1 MKKELKITYEILD
14 RSEDLNKDDA
24 ELLRAAREVTAN
36 AYAPYSNFFVGAVA
50 ELNNGK
56 TVSGTNQEN
65 ASSPAGI
72 CSERVLLSAASV
84 LYPNVPIKTMAISYV
99 NKNKSDKND
108 QPVSPCGICRQ
119 TLVEYEERT
128 QQKMRII
135 LSAATGKVLILD
147 SAADLLPL
155 SFGSSDL

>member
-1 MKKELKITYEILD
+1 MKKEIRIEY
-14 RSEDLNKDDA
+14 
-24 ELLRAAREVTAN
+24 ELLDSSEELSANDAALLIAAREVTAN
-36 AYAPYSNFFVGAVA
+36 AYAPYSNFYVGAVA

-84 LYPNVPIKTMAISYV
+84 LYPNVPIKTLAISYV
-99 NKNKSDKND
+99 NNNKSDKND

-119 TLVEYEERT
+119 SLVEYEERM

-135 LSAATGKVLILD
+135 LSAAKGQVLILET
-147 SAADLLPL
+147 AAALLPL
-155 SFGSSDL
+155 AFGSTDL

>member
-1 MKKELKITYEILD
+1 MKKEIRIEYELVDSID
-14 RSEDLNKDDA
+14 DLNLNDA
-24 ELLRAAREVTAN
+24 ALLKAAREVTAN
-36 AYAPYSNFFVGAVA
+36 AYAPYSNFYVGAVA

-84 LYPNVPIKTMAISYV
+84 LYPNVPIKTLAISYV

-119 TLVEYEERT
+119 SLVEYEERM

-135 LSAATGKVLILD
+135 LSAAKGKVIILE
-147 SAADLLPL
+147 SAAALLPL

>member
-1 MKKELKITYEILD
+1 MKKEIRIEYELLNS
-14 RSEDLNKDDA
+14 SEELSTNDA
-24 ELLRAAREVTAN
+24 ELLNAAREVTAN
-36 AYAPYSNFFVGAVA
+36 AYAPYSNFYVGAVA

-84 LYPNVPIKTMAISYV
+84 LYPNVAIKTLAISYV

-119 TLVEYEERT
+119 SLVEYEERT
-128 QQKMRII
+128 KQKIRII
-135 LSAATGKVLILD
+135 LSAAKGQVLILE
-147 SAADLLPL
+147 SAAALLPL

>member
-1 MKKELKITYEILD
+1 MKKEIRIEYELVDSID
-14 RSEDLNKDDA
+14 DLNLNDA
-24 ELLRAAREVTAN
+24 ALLKAAREVTAN
-36 AYAPYSNFFVGAVA
+36 AYAPYSNFYVGAVA

-84 LYPNVPIKTMAISYV
+84 LYPNVPIITLAISYV

-119 TLVEYEERT
+119 SLVEYEERM

-135 LSAATGKVLILD
+135 LSAAKGKVIILE
-147 SAADLLPL
+147 SAAALLPL

>member
-1 MKKELKITYEILD
+1 MKKEIRIEYELVDSID
-14 RSEDLNKDDA
+14 DLNLNDA
-24 ELLRAAREVTAN
+24 ALLKAAREVTAN
-36 AYAPYSNFFVGAVA
+36 AYAPYSNFYVGAVA

-84 LYPNVPIKTMAISYV
+84 LYPNVPIKTLAISYV

-119 TLVEYEERT
+119 SLVEYEERMH
-128 QQKMRII
+128 QKMRII
-135 LSAATGKVLILD
+135 LSAAKGKVIILE
-147 SAADLLPL
+147 SAAALLPL

>member
-1 MKKELKITYEILD
+1 MKKEIRIEYELVDSID
-14 RSEDLNKDDA
+14 DLNLNDA
-24 ELLRAAREVTAN
+24 ALLKAAREITAN
-36 AYAPYSNFFVGAVA
+36 AYAPYSNFYVGAVA

-84 LYPNVPIKTMAISYV
+84 LYPNVPIKTLAISYV

-119 TLVEYEERT
+119 SLVEYEERM

-135 LSAATGKVLILD
+135 LSAAKGKVIILE
-147 SAADLLPL
+147 SAAALLPL